1 MKRVLTVWLV
11 CMSISGIA
19 IAATPEVPPIV
30 TAGLEAYQKS
40 GFKAALD
47 LWMKGSPMESD
58 KTSLVNITGAIA
70 SIETAYGKMTGYEV
84 VKTFSLSP
92 STLRVYLVINYEK
105 GPLFASFYCYK
116 SKDGWIIPKFLCHT
130 DVERIFPESLMKAE

>member
-1 MKRVLTVWLV
+1 MKRVLTVWLA
-11 CMSISGIA
+11 CLSISGVT
-19 IAATPEVPPIV
+19 IAATPAIPPIV

-47 LWMKGSPMESD
+47 VWLKGSPMESD
-58 KTSLVNITGAIA
+58 KTSLINTTGAIA

-84 VKTFSLSP
+84 VKTVSLSP
-92 STLRVYLVINYEK
+92 STLRVYVVIDYEK

-116 SKDGWIIPKFLCHT
+116 SKDGWIIPKFQCHT
-130 DVERIFPESLMKAE
+130 DVERVFPESLLRGE